1 MSVGETIADR
11 YHLEEEI
18 GQGGMA
24 TVYRATDMRLHRS
37 VAIKILHP
45 FLASKADSAERFL
58 RESQAIARLHHPNI
72 IEIFDASQDVSTQTQ
87 FIVMELIDGQT
98 LQDFVTK
105 HPTHIP
111 EMGLAMTACLCDAL
125 EHAHKSGVIHRDI
138 KPENIMF
145 TSAGTI
151 KLMDFGIARIL
162 DSERLTMSGYLLG
175 SPAHMAPEIINGE
188 PYTFTCDIF
197 ALGTLLYY
205 VMTNTLPYHAS
216 TPAAVF
222 NAILKMDFV
231 LPSRRN
237 LAISRACDRMIK
249 KCLECKPSDRYASVS
264 LLREAIVHE
273 LQKAGLEDYVTHVK
287 QYYQNPDTY
296 EKKLLP
302 EIVESYN
309 ALAQTYYAKKSIPA
323 AIEVLNRILVL
334 EPENEKAKTM
344 LIHIRTARN
353 ILRYIMLGSAVLL
366 ALLMILLMGRIFIFQ
381 DSEGIEGTENTHT
394 LHAVLASDPQ
404 NESLPVALS
413 ELSFPYSSLHAKPE
427 TYIHD
432 SQKPVF
438 TAPLKNEEISAPEE
452 ISTALD
458 DASEEE
464 KTNPPSTPIPDK
476 RVPAFSTTKPNTSK
490 ANKKTNEIQEK
501 LDEPAPS
508 ADTPPP
514 ETPIIKIH
522 MTQPVFPYESY
533 AWVKGTTET
542 GQPVSGKFLPDAM
555 GYIKLSLPAGTY
567 SMSLTCDKVCVP
579 VTKQL
584 VVTQSEEG
592 KTLENVVLE
601 FADAKFTIS
610 TSEAEKYYY
619 LVMRDNQKS
628 EPPLHM
634 EPNEPIRIGNFAR
647 YQNKQGLTIFKIPRN
662 AVLPNY
668 RMSTLV
674 QFDKMH
680 ITISAGETKR
690 IRF

>member
-11 YHLEEEI
+11 YYLEEEI

-72 IEIFDASQDVSTQTQ
+72 IEIFDASQDVSKQTQ

-205 VMTNTLPYHAS
+205 VMTNALPYHAS

-249 KCLECKPSDRYASVS
+249 KCLECKPSDRYASAS
-264 LLREAIVHE
+264 LLREAIVNE

-309 ALAQTYYAKKSIPA
+309 ALAQTYYDKKSIPA
-323 AIEVLNRILVL
+323 AIEVLNRILVF
-334 EPENEKAKTM
+334 EPENEKAKAL
-344 LIHIRTARN
+344 LIHIRTTKS

-366 ALLMILLMGRIFIFQ
+366 TLLMMLVIGKIFIFQ
-381 DSEGIEGTENTHT
+381 DSETIEATQNT
-394 LHAVLASDPQ
+394 LHAVLPSDPQ

-413 ELSFPYSSLHAKPE
+413 ELSVPYPSLHAEPE

-432 SQKPVF
+432 SQKPVL
-438 TAPLKNEEISAPEE
+438 TEPIENKEISAPEE
-452 ISTALD
+452 ISTVLD
-458 DASEEE
+458 DASEDE
-464 KTNPPSTPIPDK
+464 KTNSTPTPTPDK
-476 RVPAFSTTKPNTSK
+476 RETLFATTKSNTSK
-490 ANKKTNEIQEK
+490 ANKKANEIQEK
-501 LDEPAPS
+501 MDEPAPAPEKQS
-508 ADTPPP
+508 Q

-522 MTQPVFPYESY
+522 MTQPVFPYEAY
-533 AWVKGTTET
+533 AWIKGTSET

-628 EPPLHM
+628 EQPLHM